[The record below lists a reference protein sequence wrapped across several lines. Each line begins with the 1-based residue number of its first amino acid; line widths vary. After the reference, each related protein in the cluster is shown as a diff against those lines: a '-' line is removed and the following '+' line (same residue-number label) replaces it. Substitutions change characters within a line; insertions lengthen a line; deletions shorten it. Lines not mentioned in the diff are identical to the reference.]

1 MWRQFWLQ
9 SRFVEVTA
17 LQAAA
22 HYTLALTE
30 FRTLYTAE
38 VVEVVRA
45 HGIEVTHEYK
55 GKDKAIPLPA
65 TLSMELGRRITQQ
78 GSGGQTRLY
87 SPYPFPW
94 RAETDGLRDDF
105 AREAWNFLRQNPD
118 TPFFRFE
125 EFNGRPSLRYA
136 TADMMRPS
144 CVNCHNTHPDTPKKD
159 WKVGDVRG
167 VLEVTFPLDKA
178 IAQSRIGLKQTFF
191 VMMWIGLFGIT
202 AMVLVIS
209 KFRQTAAGM
218 AESVRELNEAKRR
231 AEEAARAKS
240 EFLANM
246 SHEIRTP
253 LNGIV
258 GMTELLL
265 DTELV
270 EEQRE
275 YLDLVKKS
283 SDSLLTVIND
293 ILDFSKIEAGKLDFL
308 IEGFDLSESLGDT
321 MHLLALRAHEKGLEL
336 AFEMA
341 QDVPDG
347 VVGDVGRLRQIMV
360 NLVGNAIKFT
370 EHGEVVVKVDLDS
383 RREAS
388 PDEVRLH
395 FSVSDTGIGIPA
407 DKQEEIFQSFSQADG
422 STTRSYGGTGL
433 GLAISSQLIEMMGGE
448 IWVESEVGV
457 GSTFHFVVR
466 LGLQTEASSATPIGT
481 DVSALRDMTVL
492 IVDDN
497 ATNRRI
503 LEQVVTNWGMN
514 PILVEDGQSALQ
526 ALEQAK
532 AEGNEVPLILSDVN
546 MPVMD
551 GFELVKRIR
560 EQPGLTGATIMMLT
574 SSERG
579 GDAARCR
586 ELGITRYLTKP
597 IKQASLLKVLLSAI
611 EATQP
616 AAPKAPASDPEEVAM
631 PSLYVLIAED
641 YDVNQKLVTRLLEKR
656 GHRVVLAND
665 GREAVRAFESEKFDL
680 VLMDVQMPEMG
691 GFEATALIREKEKAT
706 GGHIP
711 IVAMTANAMAGD
723 RERCIE
729 AGMDAYV
736 AKPLKSK
743 ELFQVIRESVESLS
757 GMNSDSRN
765 EPQRSMPVA
774 SENSQVIDKDSALD
788 QLEGDEE
795 LLGQMVGLILEDC
808 PKFMED
814 IRAAIAR
821 GDAEVLQ
828 RTSHTLKGAV
838 GNLQAHAVYEAAL
851 RLEMI
856 GRSADLSGAEE
867 ALGKLNEEM
876 NRLLPALEA
885 LSKEY
890 AS

>member
-1 MWRQFWLQ
+1 MRLSQNPLVKSAIFSFAIMTFAAVSISVIITVRLNQ
-9 SRFVEVTA
+9 DVALLKSNVTA
-17 LQAAA
+17 MIGGSS
-22 HYTLALTE
+22 TKALDPS
-30 FRTLYTAE
+30 A
-38 VVEVVRA
+38 
-45 HGIEVTHEYK
+45 
-55 GKDKAIPLPA
+55 
-65 TLSMELGRRITQQ
+65 ITQLSEDLDDMVWTTAGAVGGGFVVLYLGLISIVWR
-78 GSGGQTRLY
+78 GSRTIRQQQ
-87 SPYPFPW
+87 
-94 RAETDGLRDDF
+94 DDL
-105 AREAWNFLRQNPD
+105 A
-118 TPFFRFE
+118 
-125 EFNGRPSLRYA
+125 A
-136 TADMMRPS
+136 TNAQ
-144 CVNCHNTHPDTPKKD
+144 
-159 WKVGDVRG
+159 
-167 VLEVTFPLDKA
+167 LEVH
-178 IAQSRIGLKQTFF
+178 
-191 VMMWIGLFGIT
+191 
-202 AMVLVIS
+202 
-209 KFRQTAAGM
+209 
-218 AESVRELNEAKRR
+218 N
-231 AEEAARAKS
+231 RAKS

-341 QDVPDG
+341 PDVPDS

-383 RREAS
+383 QRDAG

-395 FSVSDTGIGIPA
+395 FSISDTGIGIPA

-433 GLAISSQLIEMMGGE
+433 GLAISSQLIEMMRGE
-448 IWVESEVGV
+448 IWVDSEVGV
-457 GSTFHFVVR
+457 GSTFHFVAR
-466 LGLQTEASSATPIGT
+466 LGIQTEASPVTSITT
-481 DVSALRDMTVL
+481 DVSALKDMTVL

-503 LEQVVTNWGMN
+503 LEQVVTNWGMK
-514 PILVEDGQSALQ
+514 PILVEDGLSALR
-526 ALEQAK
+526 ALERAK

-551 GFELVKRIR
+551 GFELVRRIR

-597 IKQASLLKVLLSAI
+597 IKQASLLKVLLSAL
-611 EATQP
+611 ESTQP
-616 AAPKAPASDPEEVAM
+616 AVPQAPVSDTQEAERR
-631 PSLYVLIAED
+631 SLYILIAED

-656 GHRVVLAND
+656 GHRVFLAND
-665 GREAVRAFESEKFDL
+665 GREAVQAFDTEKFDL
-680 VLMDVQMPEMG
+680 VLMDVQMPEMS
-691 GFEATALIREKEKAT
+691 GFEATAIIRDREKAT

-723 RERCIE
+723 RERCLE

-743 ELFQVIRESVESLS
+743 ELFRVIEESVDSLS
-757 GMNSDSRN
+757 DVASDSKN
-765 EPQRSMPVA
+765 EPQRSTPVA
-774 SENSQVIDKDSALD
+774 SESSQVIDKAAALD

-856 GRSADLSGAEE
+856 GRSAELSGADD
-867 ALGKLNEEM
+867 ALGVLDEEM

-890 AS
+890 AT

>member
-1 MWRQFWLQ
+1 MR
-9 SRFVEVTA
+9 
-17 LQAAA
+17 
-22 HYTLALTE
+22 
-30 FRTLYTAE
+30 
-38 VVEVVRA
+38 
-45 HGIEVTHEYK
+45 
-55 GKDKAIPLPA
+55 
-65 TLSMELGRRITQQ
+65 LS
-78 GSGGQTRLY
+78 
-87 SPYPFPW
+87 
-94 RAETDGLRDDF
+94 
-105 AREAWNFLRQNPD
+105 QNPLVKFAIFSFAIMTFAAVSISVIITVRLNQD
-118 TPFFRFE
+118 VSLLKSHSTAMIGGGSAKPLD
-125 EFNGRPSLRYA
+125 PSVIAQLSEDLDNMLWTTAGAVGGGFVVLYLGLISIVWRGSRTIRQQQDDLAA
-136 TADMMRPS
+136 TNAQ
-144 CVNCHNTHPDTPKKD
+144 
-159 WKVGDVRG
+159 
-167 VLEVTFPLDKA
+167 LEVHNK
-178 IAQSRIGLKQTFF
+178 
-191 VMMWIGLFGIT
+191 
-202 AMVLVIS
+202 
-209 KFRQTAAGM
+209 
-218 AESVRELNEAKRR
+218 
-231 AEEAARAKS
+231 AKS

-308 IEGFDLSESLGDT
+308 VEGFDLGESLGDT

-616 AAPKAPASDPEEVAM
+616 AAPKAPASDPEEAAM

-765 EPQRSMPVA
+765 EPQRSTPVA
-774 SENSQVIDKDSALD
+774 SENSQVIDKGSALD

-838 GNLQAHAVYEAAL
+838 SNLQAHTVYEAAL

>member
-1 MWRQFWLQ
+1 MKLSQNPLVKSAIFSFAIMTFAAVAISVIITVRLNQDVALLK
-9 SRFVEVTA
+9 SNVTA
-17 LQAAA
+17 MIGGSS
-22 HYTLALTE
+22 TKALDPS
-30 FRTLYTAE
+30 A
-38 VVEVVRA
+38 
-45 HGIEVTHEYK
+45 
-55 GKDKAIPLPA
+55 
-65 TLSMELGRRITQQ
+65 ITQMSEDLDDMVWTTAGAVGGGFVVLYLGLISIVWR
-78 GSGGQTRLY
+78 GSRTIRQQQ
-87 SPYPFPW
+87 
-94 RAETDGLRDDF
+94 DD
-105 AREAWNFLRQNPD
+105 L
-118 TPFFRFE
+118 T
-125 EFNGRPSLRYA
+125 A
-136 TADMMRPS
+136 TNAQ
-144 CVNCHNTHPDTPKKD
+144 
-159 WKVGDVRG
+159 
-167 VLEVTFPLDKA
+167 LEVH
-178 IAQSRIGLKQTFF
+178 
-191 VMMWIGLFGIT
+191 
-202 AMVLVIS
+202 
-209 KFRQTAAGM
+209 
-218 AESVRELNEAKRR
+218 N
-231 AEEAARAKS
+231 RAKS

-341 QDVPDG
+341 PDVPDS

-383 RREAS
+383 QRDAG

-395 FSVSDTGIGIPA
+395 FSISDTGIGIPA

-433 GLAISSQLIEMMGGE
+433 GLAISSQLIEMMRGE
-448 IWVESEVGV
+448 IWVDSEVGV
-457 GSTFHFVVR
+457 GSTFHFVAR
-466 LGLQTEASSATPIGT
+466 LGIQTEASQVTSITT
-481 DVSALRDMTVL
+481 DVSALKDMTVL

-503 LEQVVTNWGMN
+503 LEQVVTNWGMK
-514 PILVEDGQSALQ
+514 PILVEDGLSALR
-526 ALEQAK
+526 ALERAK

-551 GFELVKRIR
+551 GFELVRRIR

-597 IKQASLLKVLLSAI
+597 IKQASLLKVLLSAL
-611 EATQP
+611 ESTQP
-616 AAPKAPASDPEEVAM
+616 AGPQAPVSDTQEAERR
-631 PSLYVLIAED
+631 SLYILIAED

-656 GHRVVLAND
+656 GHRVFLAND
-665 GREAVRAFESEKFDL
+665 GREAVQAFDTEKFDL
-680 VLMDVQMPEMG
+680 VLMDVQMPEMS
-691 GFEATALIREKEKAT
+691 GFEATAIIRDREKAT

-723 RERCIE
+723 RERCLE

-743 ELFQVIRESVESLS
+743 ELFRVIEESVDSPS
-757 GMNSDSRN
+757 DATSDSKN
-765 EPQRSMPVA
+765 EPQRSTPVA
-774 SENSQVIDKDSALD
+774 SENSQVIDKAAALD

-856 GRSADLSGAEE
+856 GRSAELSGADD
-867 ALGKLNEEM
+867 ALGVLDEEM

-890 AS
+890 AT